1 MLHHKCGERVSP
13 ACRWFELGGGGPPM
27 PLQLSDYV
35 GSRELILPV
44 ARPKLALILDRISL
58 SRPDQVA
65 GAGADQ
71 QPSYGFR

>member
-1 MLHHKCGERVSP
+1 
-13 ACRWFELGGGGPPM
+13 M

-35 GSRELILPV
+35 GSRELGLPV

-71 QPSYGFR
+71 QQSYGFR